1 MFWFGKRFVDRLEAF
16 FGTELKAKFYEQHFC
31 FFGKSKFMLSCLILA
46 NELVNQEGVTKEYAD
61 LVDLEYNG
69 DIINLYLNNRGKK
82 QGLIKELIVKYQLN
96 SGHYWQILST
106 EYMNELKFDHLNLFN
121 FFPL

>member
-1 MFWFGKRFVDRLEAF
+1 
-16 FGTELKAKFYEQHFC
+16 
-31 FFGKSKFMLSCLILA
+31 MLSCLILA

-82 QGLIKELIVKYQLN
+82 TRTDQRAN
-96 SGHYWQILST
+96 CQIPTKQWPLLA
-106 EYMNELKFDHLNLFN
+106 NPFN
-121 FFPL
+121 RIYERT